1 VSLNPARREG
11 KLFGDSVGME
21 GIVDGKVE
29 RGGENRLPLWEGL
42 VRGLVLRQYLLLRK
56 SRYER
61 PLAGISG
68 GKVVLDVLRDVA
80 GMESV
85 SGPRTWEGMSSV
97 DISRVVEHVAVI
109 KLAEPKIQYLFH

>member
-1 VSLNPARREG
+1 LNPARREG
-11 KLFGDSVGME
+11 KLFGDFVGME

-29 RGGENRLPLWEGL
+29 RGGGSRLPLWEGL

-68 GKVVLDVLRDVA
+68 GKGVLDVVRDVA

-85 SGPRTWEGMSSV
+85 SGPRTWEGMSSA
-97 DISRVVEHVAVI
+97 DNSRVVEHVTVI
-109 KLAEPKIQYLFH
+109 KLAEPKIQYLVH